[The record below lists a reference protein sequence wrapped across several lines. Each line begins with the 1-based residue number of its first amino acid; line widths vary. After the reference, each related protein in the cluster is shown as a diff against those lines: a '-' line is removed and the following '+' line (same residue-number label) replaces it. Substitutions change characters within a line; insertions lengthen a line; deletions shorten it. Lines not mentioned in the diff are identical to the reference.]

1 VDAFRLYAMN
11 EAYEELLT
19 LPKVFPV
26 IATAVANAGPRID
39 SSSPHWVLP
48 KRQFGRGRWYRAA
61 ARARP
66 LDRALQCI
74 ICIY

>member
-39 SSSPHWVLP
+39 SSSPHA
-48 KRQFGRGRWYRAA
+48 QFLTGT
-61 ARARP
+61 
-66 LDRALQCI
+66 CM
-74 ICIY
+74 C

>member
-26 IATAVANAGPRID
+26 ANAGPRIAM
-39 SSSPHWVLP
+39 ST
-48 KRQFGRGRWYRAA
+48 
-61 ARARP
+61 
-66 LDRALQCI
+66 LDRNF
-74 ICIY
+74 